1 MYNGGEFIVASGLF
15 VFLRAQWWV
24 VVVSIEDNGNHEAIS
39 FDFRFPYLN
48 SGYPLTCVRSYRQR
62 WFTPVITQ
70 QARNALNEG
79 ATTYYYAN
87 EACNTNSYCRYRVL
101 YYWQCS
107 HHLYNY
113 LCDVLQPTTHV
124 SQWTHDTDDLVQ
136 FLNVIASIMWVTMYV
151 YFEAVY
157 TDCGI
162 HYDLLFTLCNCTII
176 LISGEGYPF
185 IYSINVIITS

>member
-1 MYNGGEFIVASGLF
+1 MYTAEIFIFASGLF

-24 VVVSIEDNGNHEAIS
+24 VVVSIENNGHHEAIG
-39 FDFRFPYLN
+39 FDFRLPYLN
-48 SGYPLTCVRSYRQR
+48 SGNPLTCVRSYRQR

-113 LCDVLQPTTHV
+113 VMYCNLLHMSHSEHMILMTLYSFLMSLHRLCGLQCMK
-124 SQWTHDTDDLVQ
+124 SLR
-136 FLNVIASIMWVTMYV
+136 S
-151 YFEAVY
+151 
-157 TDCGI
+157 
-162 HYDLLFTLCNCTII
+162 
-176 LISGEGYPF
+176 
-185 IYSINVIITS
+185 